1 MPNLNWVTEAAAV
14 KQSFGVFLAILLA
27 WAMIAVMAVV
37 YLKVCVDWIGAD
49 TYLGILVLVLLCLLL
64 IAYKWLKDNGTEI
77 FRNL

>member
-1 MPNLNWVTEAAAV
+1 M
-14 KQSFGVFLAILLA
+14 
-27 WAMIAVMAVV
+27 AMIAVMAVV

-64 IAYKWLKDNGTEI
+64 IAYKWLKDKGTEI